1 MTDIVKEKMNP
12 DLPFGMKYIHP
23 DFRIGCDEFTLTQ
36 AEEGLRA
43 VHVLDQFVWIRVME
57 GQLSFEVNMQ
67 EITLSTGDTLF
78 INSRVPH
85 ICRTVIAAP
94 ARVRILIAAPDAVH
108 VSYLEN
114 MLTGMINDGGFAS
127 VVIHPVSDLFSSD
140 MDTIYELSRHRPEGF
155 EFEVAARYL
164 SLLRQYFRIY
174 HHTNPEET
182 VRHDT
187 DMESFREMLAFIG
200 EHHQEEITLDEI
212 AAIGRMSRSKCSR
225 MFRRYLG
232 KSPIEHVQKYRLE
245 KSVFLLKNTDL
256 QFSEIASVCGFNQQ
270 SYFNRL
276 FVREYGVTP
285 RQMRREFKKSSG
297 E

>member
-1 MTDIVKEKMNP
+1 MEEMLKEKMNP
-12 DLPFGMKYIHP
+12 GFPFGMKYIHP
-23 DFRIGCDEFTLTQ
+23 DFRIGCDEFTISRN
-36 AEEGLRA
+36 EEEHRTI
-43 VHVLDQFVWIRVME
+43 HVVDHFIWLRVME
-57 GQLSFEVNMQ
+57 GQICIEVNMQ
-67 EITLSTGDTLF
+67 KIQISAGDTLF
-78 INSRVPH
+78 INSRAPH
-85 ICRTVIAAP
+85 IIRGVMIAP

-108 VSYLEN
+108 APYLDN
-114 MLTGMINDGGFAS
+114 MLSAMITDSNFSS
-127 VVIHPVSDLFSSD
+127 VVIHPVSDLFLYD
-140 MDTIYELSRHRPEGF
+140 MDTIIELSRHRPEGF

-200 EHHQEEITLDEI
+200 EHHQEEITVDEI
-212 AAIGRMSRSKCSR
+212 AAVGRMSRSKCSR

-232 KSPIEHVQKYRLE
+232 KSPIEHVQQYRLE

-276 FVREYGVTP
+276 FVREYGITP
-285 RQMRREFKKSSG
+285 RQMRREFKKNSG

>member
-1 MTDIVKEKMNP
+1 MNDTVKEKMNP
-12 DLPFGMKYIHP
+12 DFPFGMKYIHP

-114 MLTGMINDGGFAS
+114 MLSAMINDSGFSSA
-127 VVIHPVSDLFSSD
+127 VIHPVSDLF
-140 MDTIYELSRHRPEGF
+140 YYG
-155 EFEVAARYL
+155 
-164 SLLRQYFRIY
+164 
-174 HHTNPEET
+174 
-182 VRHDT
+182 
-187 DMESFREMLAFIG
+187 
-200 EHHQEEITLDEI
+200 
-212 AAIGRMSRSKCSR
+212 AAIICMAAVLISFIDLIKCHNR
-225 MFRRYLG
+225 AATRAL
-232 KSPIEHVQKYRLE
+232 P
-245 KSVFLLKNTDL
+245 
-256 QFSEIASVCGFNQQ
+256 QFKMYQGGDHSA
-270 SYFNRL
+270 
-276 FVREYGVTP
+276 
-285 RQMRREFKKSSG
+285 
-297 E
+297 

>member
-1 MTDIVKEKMNP
+1 
-12 DLPFGMKYIHP
+12 
-23 DFRIGCDEFTLTQ
+23 
-36 AEEGLRA
+36 
-43 VHVLDQFVWIRVME
+43 
-57 GQLSFEVNMQ
+57 
-67 EITLSTGDTLF
+67 
-78 INSRVPH
+78 
-85 ICRTVIAAP
+85 
-94 ARVRILIAAPDAVH
+94 
-108 VSYLEN
+108 

-127 VVIHPVSDLFSSD
+127 VVIHPVSDLFSYD

-212 AAIGRMSRSKCSR
+212 ADIGRMSRSKCSR

-285 RQMRREFKKSSG
+285 RQMRKEFKKSSG